1 MKRLLLFAVVATLFV
16 ACTQD
21 IVVDVTNPTIA
32 DNTPETLVVGFE
44 GDDTRIQLNDA
55 QKTVWTK
62 GDLVSV
68 FYRSDANQKWHY
80 QGETGERV
88 AELTRVEAGVAI
100 EAMKRVVV
108 VYPYS
113 ENYYINTETYNV
125 QATLPAVQNYLKDSY
140 GLDGNIMISSS
151 EYNQFSLKSVCGWL
165 KLQLTGDGEKVKS
178 ITLRG
183 NNGEQ
188 VAGELY
194 INSADATATLSSNT
208 GSADDGETG
217 GAGGGLV
224 FEDTIIKE
232 VTLDCGTGVELG
244 AEATAFYI
252 ALPPQ
257 TFENGFTVEIEA
269 MDGSIMT
276 KSTDKTLTIERNH
289 IQPMATFELPQKP
302 IDLAMNGTAN
312 CYIISSA
319 GNYVFP
325 AVQGNSSIFIESI
338 SSVEILW
345 ESFGD
350 AKTPNIGDLIKSVS
364 YRNGYVELST
374 SDKYTEGNA
383 VVAVKKDDGTI
394 LWSWHIWLTDYPD
407 EQLYYNNTKGMMD
420 RNLGATSDIRVDIHS
435 LGLFYQWGRKDPF
448 LGPGKISSV
457 QKAAST
463 YHWPTPEESTK
474 ETGTIE
480 YTISHPT
487 TFITGNR
494 FNNDWY
500 FTGSKSSDSSRWSYK
515 KTIYDPCPAGWKLPS
530 MSVWTN
536 VWGVNTEDNGY
547 DAYYNDAILAH
558 WVGGDYGNILEPDNQ
573 LGEYESIWYPFTG
586 CLNGDTGDIVSS
598 DRWNGIWSYNST
610 THHIVGFMCGRF
622 AHTGDASYAYGVGYT
637 YIAKD
642 GLSVRCVKE

>member
-1 MKRLLLFAVVATLFV
+1 
-16 ACTQD
+16 
-21 IVVDVTNPTIA
+21 
-32 DNTPETLVVGFE
+32 
-44 GDDTRIQLNDA
+44 
-55 QKTVWTK
+55 
-62 GDLVSV
+62 
-68 FYRSDANQKWHY
+68 
-80 QGETGERV
+80 
-88 AELTRVEAGVAI
+88 
-100 EAMKRVVV
+100 VVV
-108 VYPYS
+108 VYPYN
-113 ENYYINTETYNV
+113 EDYYINPSTFNV
-125 QATLPAVQNYLKDSY
+125 QASLPATQHYLANSY
-140 GLDGNIMISSS
+140 GLDGNIMISQS
-151 EYNQFSLKSVCGWL
+151 EYNQIALKSVCGWL
-165 KLQLTGDGEKVKS
+165 KVQLTGNGEKVKS
-178 ITLRG
+178 ITLNG

-188 VAGELY
+188 VAGQIY
-194 INSADATATLSSNT
+194 INSADATCTLAAEDGLS
-208 GSADDGETG
+208 GDDSI
-217 GAGGGLV
+217 AGGNLV
-224 FEDTIIKE
+224 FDDTIFTS
-232 VTLDCGTGVELG
+232 VTLNCGEGVTLG
-244 AEATAFYI
+244 SEPTAFYI

-420 RNLGATSDIRVDIHS
+420 RNLDATSDIRVDIHS

-558 WVGGDYGNILEPDNQ
+558 WVGGDYGGKTFGLNLKTMSEIEIPRLASGGIVENEGQ
-573 LGEYESIWYPFTG
+573 LFIAREAGPELVGTIGNKSAVVNNDQI
-586 CLNGDTGDIVSS
+586 IS
-598 DRWNGIWSYNST
+598 GIEAGVYRAMMAANST
-610 THHIVGFMCGRF
+610 NQGGSQTIRIINEIDGDVVGEKVIEYHNGRVMQ
-622 AHTGDASYAYGVGYT
+622 TGVSPLLV
-637 YIAKD
+637 
-642 GLSVRCVKE
+642 